1 MEKLVLSWK
10 YWACLALTGAAVILV
25 LGEPGELLNSYQ
37 WWTHF
42 ILQKAAGA
50 ACAVAAIRIGK
61 GVFAEWEHEE

>member
-10 YWACLALTGAAVILV
+10 YWACLVLTGAAVVLV
-25 LGEPGELLNSYQ
+25 LGEPGECLNSYQ

-50 ACAVAAIRIGK
+50 AFAVVAWKVGK

>member
-1 MEKLVLSWK
+1 MEKIVMSWK
-10 YWACLALTGAAVILV
+10 YWACLALTGAAVVLV
-25 LGEPGELLNSYQ
+25 FGEPSEWLNSYQ

-50 ACAVAAIRIGK
+50 TCALAAIKVGK

>member
-25 LGEPGELLNSYQ
+25 LGEPGEWLNSYQ

-42 ILQKAAGA
+42 LLQKAAGA
-50 ACAVAAIRIGK
+50 VCAVAAIRIGK

>member
-25 LGEPGELLNSYQ
+25 LGEPGECLNSYQ

-50 ACAVAAIRIGK
+50 AFAVAAWKVGK